1 MREFEKG
8 FSVRYMN
15 SVHVCFIP
23 DNHKTKQVYNLIPC
37 GSGFLVSVP
46 DFWEIF
52 RGDPQPKKKTRLS
65 VSHISHNSKETSLS
79 SEQKLG
85 LVVSQQ
91 FPVVGI
97 NLALTFNS
105 EKDRK
110 TDFGLCVNLTLV
122 LSFIPELSIFDL
134 ERPGF

>member
-1 MREFEKG
+1 MGLAFLCLFLISGKFFEG
-8 FSVRYMN
+8 TPN
-15 SVHVCFIP
+15 
-23 DNHKTKQVYNLIPC
+23 Q
-37 GSGFLVSVP
+37 
-46 DFWEIF
+46 
-52 RGDPQPKKKTRLS
+52 KKTRLS